1 MKIYKATTNKNK
13 VHFDLT
19 MLRRSLIIE
28 RKLSE
33 QFDETRS
40 FKTHQMF
47 EA

>member
-1 MKIYKATTNKNK
+1 MKIYKPTTNKNK
-13 VHFDLT
+13 VHFDPT

-40 FKTHQMF
+40 FKTH
-47 EA
+47 